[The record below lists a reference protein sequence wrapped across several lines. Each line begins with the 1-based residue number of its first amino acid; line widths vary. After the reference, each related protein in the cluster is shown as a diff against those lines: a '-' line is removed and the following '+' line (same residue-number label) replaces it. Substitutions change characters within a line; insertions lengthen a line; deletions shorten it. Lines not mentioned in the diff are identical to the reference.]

1 MDFRTFKVELEK
13 VYADITQSIHAHTLP
28 ELETLQ
34 EFTRLARMMPMLADD
49 EWIGE
54 AEDFAH
60 LATQIY
66 QAAKK
71 NDFKTVVQLADSLE
85 DAQRFCHKTFR

>member
-1 MDFRTFKVELEK
+1 MDFRTLKTHLEK
-13 VYADITQSIHAHTLP
+13 VYAEIVKSIDVNTLP

-34 EFTRLARMMPMLADD
+34 EFTRMARMMPMFADD

-60 LATQIY
+60 LATQIF
-66 QAAKK
+66 QAAKN
-71 NDFKTVVQLADSLE
+71 NDFKTVVRLAHSLD
-85 DAQRFCHKTFR
+85 DAQRLLPQDI

>member
-1 MDFRTFKVELEK
+1 MDFRTLKTHLEK
-13 VYADITQSIHAHTLP
+13 VYAEIAKSIDVNTLP

-34 EFTRLARMMPMLADD
+34 EFTRMARMMPMFADD

-60 LATQIY
+60 LAMQIF
-66 QAAKK
+66 QAAKN
-71 NDFKTVVQLADSLE
+71 NDFKTVVRLAHSLD
-85 DAQRFCHKTFR
+85 DAQRLLPQDI